1 MSHGFRKTLYA
12 SGLDRLASLRV
23 PRGAAPFS
31 APAAIAPS
39 DGHRLR
45 TRRAHRGCAP
55 WIVLD
60 PALRLVARLVDEARV
75 AADGRTPTRTDELAT
90 VLSGGQLAD
99 HELSAGAARAGRI
112 ARHCAGGDQ

>member
-1 MSHGFRKTLYA
+1 MATDSERVVLIEAALHG
-12 SGLDRLASLRV
+12 
-23 PRGAAPFS
+23 
-31 APAAIAPS
+31 
-39 DGHRLR
+39 
-45 TRRAHRGCAP
+45 
-55 WIVLD
+55 IVLD